1 MFLVLSVKN
10 PQILK
15 VIFEVM
21 DTANS
26 GDFVVNNDQRVVL
39 QPIHSSDDS
48 FTDGWVESTVTV
60 RTALGKITGNPG
72 EFVAQYVQDEQIHDM
87 RYLSSL
93 GYTSLGTATDV
104 AFVHNTDSEVFI
116 IGEGSRSAIYTLI
129 CDVLGQGVFDLGIDK
144 EDVLFYESE
153 FQDYLMWHQS
163 KKDLPISVVETWDW
177 MNRKVLQYALPNAM
191 AISTLAKVVVV
202 DGAGYVETSDG
213 YYNGSSIDQTGLD
226 AADVAEIEAAKAE
239 IDALEAKCQAIINKH
254 ARW

>member
-21 DTANS
+21 DSANS
-26 GDFVVNNDQRVVL
+26 GNFTVNDDQRVVL

-93 GYTSLGTATDV
+93 GYTSIGTATDV

-144 EDVLFYESE
+144 EDVLFYESAYADQLKWFE
-153 FQDYLMWHQS
+153 TRALLPMSAWGMTATEIVASMHSSGTANMVNFEKDNLS
-163 KKDLPISVVETWDW
+163 KSMLYNRNLTDADW
-177 MNRKVLQYALPNAM
+177 WS
-191 AISTLAKVVVV
+191 IV
-202 DGAGYVETSDG
+202 DMQERIV
-213 YYNGSSIDQTGLD
+213 
-226 AADVAEIEAAKAE
+226 
-239 IDALEAKCQAIINKH
+239 ALEEECQAIINKH